1 MNRILYLLFLC
12 CSVPDLAVAHDS
24 NLATLQV
31 IHVESDQWVFELKT
45 PLYGLDQSLRKYL
58 EDETAEPVSLIAG
71 SREYKERLV
80 EYIKAGFDVTTRGV
94 DNVESGREV
103 VSTRP
108 SLGVG
113 RLKLDDHMSI
123 LLFEIE
129 DMPEVVEELEISF
142 RYMSNNDAQ
151 HNIVRLIDGSR
162 SQRYILNSS
171 IGFAA
176 VDSGFFLHGQADLIS
191 QPPVSSGQ
199 DLVLVK

>member
-58 EDETAEPVSLIAG
+58 EDETGEPVSLIAG

-171 IGFAA
+171 NGFAA
-176 VDSGFFLHGQADLIS
+176 VDSGFFLHGQADLIP